1 MSIARGVLNID
12 SITQTPGRFIDDVG
26 KPSEIVQKIQDSFF
40 YQSFSYV
47 ITSEIPI
54 TRWKKQ
60 VLDNNH
66 PTGFKMF
73 GQLSLTGGKDVSG
86 RKVGTE
92 FIKEVNI
99 QEYTNVN
106 QITSFGAAEPVYTDY
121 NNTEVLFRSRRL
133 TSSEEILTSIVKK
146 IDDISDDFDGILKSF
161 PITVEGEGVI
171 VKGNQLMITLN
182 GVIQAPGTSYQIVG
196 NQIVFAE
203 PPKAASQVRY
213 RAVRFT
219 TIPVYRIT
227 LTNPQGI
234 FPEMGQQVNGES
246 SDAYAT
252 VIDSGTFHIDVI
264 NITDGPFTV
273 SEIIKRTSLFNAVIA
288 SVDLINTENLFKFQE
303 TITNF
308 DGDIAI
314 IEETNLDAQGNATD
328 TLLLSKTSGHRKI

>member
-1 MSIARGVLNID
+1 
-12 SITQTPGRFIDDVG
+12 
-26 KPSEIVQKIQDSFF
+26 
-40 YQSFSYV
+40 
-47 ITSEIPI
+47 
-54 TRWKKQ
+54 
-60 VLDNNH
+60 
-66 PTGFKMF
+66 MF

-99 QEYTNVN
+99 NEYTNVN
-106 QITSFGAAEPVYTDY
+106 QITSFGAAESVYTDY

-182 GVIQAPGTSYQIVG
+182 GVIQALAHHIKLLVIRLYLLKHQKQHRRLDIETLDLQLYQ
-196 NQIVFAE
+196 
-203 PPKAASQVRY
+203 
-213 RAVRFT
+213 FT
-219 TIPVYRIT
+219 VTT

-314 IEETNLDAQGNATD
+314 IEETNLDSQGNATD
-328 TLLLSKTSGHRKI
+328 ELLLSKTSVLQDMKLVSLILD